1 MSEAK
6 QKIITQRLRPRKKAA
21 PKPKRPN
28 MSVRPSVEELHTLHE
43 RAASFGYK
51 SLSKY
56 LIERGLREGVM
67 IQSMERERLERLL
80 FEVRRIGVNINQIA
94 LQMNRGYAEY
104 SQARLD
110 KAFREAERV
119 HRALADE
126 LEGGLLRDKEA
137 EPGTARDSDEGEEL
151 FG

>member
-28 MSVRPSVEELHTLHE
+28 VSVRPSAEELKTLHE
-43 RAASFGYK
+43 RAVSFGYK

-67 IQSMERERLERLL
+67 IQSVERERLERLL

-94 LQMNRGYAEY
+94 LQMVC
-104 SQARLD
+104 
-110 KAFREAERV
+110 FRQNGV
-119 HRALADE
+119 
-126 LEGGLLRDKEA
+126 
-137 EPGTARDSDEGEEL
+137 T
-151 FG
+151 